1 MRFPTRTARLTS
13 LFALGAAVFAALMV
27 ANPRGW
33 LVSAFAAA
41 APQQTTPLSFDAEM
55 PVAALGKPYLQSM
68 RPHGGKGGYTFVEGS
83 TLPPGMKWVPT
94 GDCLLL
100 RGTPTQAG
108 DYAIQIIVND
118 SLGQQI
124 TKDATF
130 HVTPYDTA
138 ATVPVTATE
147 SIIVTDSYSS
157 PIVIAP
163 STIPTP
169 ITLTPAMRD
178 SLGPQPERL
187 FRLAGRCTANK
198 CVNWDNREC
207 GLIGRMRETVDAQ
220 VVATLPDGTLPD
232 CGIRDACVWWRQS
245 GAEACRVCRFVIY
258 NPTP

>member
-1 MRFPTRTARLTS
+1 MAEQPQTERPERPLCPSATGETRDARIIGVI
-13 LFALGAAVFAALMV
+13 GADGVV
-27 ANPRGW
+27 
-33 LVSAFAAA
+33 
-41 APQQTTPLSFDAEM
+41 
-55 PVAALGKPYLQSM
+55 QS
-68 RPHGGKGGYTFVEGS
+68 
-83 TLPPGMKWVPT
+83 
-94 GDCLLL
+94 
-100 RGTPTQAG
+100 
-108 DYAIQIIVND
+108 
-118 SLGQQI
+118 
-124 TKDATF
+124 
-130 HVTPYDTA
+130 
-138 ATVPVTATE
+138 
-147 SIIVTDSYSS
+147 
-157 PIVIAP
+157 
-163 STIPTP
+163 IPTP